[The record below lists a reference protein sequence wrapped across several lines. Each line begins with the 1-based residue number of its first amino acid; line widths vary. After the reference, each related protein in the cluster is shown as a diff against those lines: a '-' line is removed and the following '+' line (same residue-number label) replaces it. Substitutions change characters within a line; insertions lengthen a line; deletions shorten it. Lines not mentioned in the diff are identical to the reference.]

1 MGAWAS
7 KGRRSFP
14 GLAEPALT
22 VSFSAFGFRRG
33 FIRALPIG
41 AGVFVW
47 GLTFGL
53 MAREAGLSALE
64 STLMSVLVYSGTAQA
79 ATVGGLGTGV
89 EAGAGIVAAMAT
101 VLMLNARYLLYGA
114 SLRPWLGQAGPA
126 QAYAALWFLG
136 DANWAMS
143 TKAHADGEA
152 DAAFILGSG
161 VSMYLPWVAGTSL
174 GAVAGNWIA
183 DPRMLGV
190 DFLLV
195 AFCFAM
201 AIDLFKSRFDAA
213 PALAAVVVAV
223 LLDRL
228 APSGWTLVAAGLAG
242 GLTAWLRYDGKQG
255 EPA

>member
-1 MGAWAS
+1 V
-7 KGRRSFP
+7 
-14 GLAEPALT
+14 LT
-22 VSFSAFGFRRG
+22 VRFSTEGFRRG

-41 AGVFVW
+41 LGVFVW

-79 ATVGGLGTGV
+79 PTLGGLA
-89 EAGAGIVAAMAT
+89 AGAAIPAAVAT

-114 SLRPWLGQAGPA
+114 SLRPWLA
-126 QAYAALWFLG
+126 QVNPLRAYATLWFLG

-143 TKAHADGEA
+143 TKANADGEH

-161 VSMYLPWVAGTSL
+161 VSMYLPWVAGTAL

-201 AIDLFKSRFDAA
+201 AIDLFKARSDVA
-213 PALAAVVVAV
+213 PALAAVIVAA
-223 LLDRL
+223 LLDRF
-228 APSGWTLVAAGLAG
+228 ATSGWTLVAAGLAG
-242 GLTAWLRYDGKQG
+242 GAVAWLRYK
-255 EPA
+255 ENA

>member
-1 MGAWAS
+1 
-7 KGRRSFP
+7 
-14 GLAEPALT
+14 
-22 VSFSAFGFRRG
+22 
-33 FIRALPIG
+33 
-41 AGVFVW
+41 
-47 GLTFGL
+47 
-53 MAREAGLSALE
+53 MAREAGLSPLE

-79 ATVGGLGTGV
+79 ATVGGFAT
-89 EAGAGIVAAMAT
+89 GAGILAAMAT

-114 SLRPWLGQAGPA
+114 SLRPWLGQVGPA
-126 QAYAALWFLG
+126 RSYATLWFLG

-143 TKAHADGEA
+143 TKAHADGEM

-161 VSMYLPWVAGTSL
+161 FSMYLPWVAGTAL

-201 AIDLFKSRFDAA
+201 AIDLFKTRSDAA
-213 PALAAVVVAV
+213 PALVAV
-223 LLDRL
+223 MVAALLDRL

-242 GLTAWLRYDGKQG
+242 GATAWLRYGDGK
-255 EPA
+255 ETAP

>member
-1 MGAWAS
+1 MG
-7 KGRRSFP
+7 
-14 GLAEPALT
+14 
-22 VSFSAFGFRRG
+22 
-33 FIRALPIG
+33 
-41 AGVFVW
+41 
-47 GLTFGL
+47 
-53 MAREAGLSALE
+53 REAGLSALE

-79 ATVGGLGTGV
+79 ATVGSL
-89 EAGAGIVAAMAT
+89 AGMGAIAAAVAT

-114 SLRPWLGQAGPA
+114 SLRPWLSQASPA

-143 TKAHADGEA
+143 TKANAEGEH
-152 DAAFILGSG
+152 DAAFIFGSG
-161 VSMYLPWVAGTSL
+161 VSMYLPWVVGTAL

-201 AIDLFKSRFDAA
+201 AIDLFRARSDVA
-213 PALAAVVVAV
+213 PALAAVIVAA

-242 GLTAWLRYDGKQG
+242 GCVAWLRYEESK
-255 EPA
+255 